1 MLFKFINN
9 VVCSKMC
16 FHGLDYRGVSHGTS
30 SIFHLPSYIIHLSCS
45 NMSKI
50 ALPTAVSELIDDAKV
65 DKPRNCAKLSA

>member
-1 MLFKFINN
+1 MVSIIEACLMVHLPSYI
-9 VVCSKMC
+9 
-16 FHGLDYRGVSHGTS
+16 FHLPS
-30 SIFHLPSYIIHLSCS
+30 SIIHLPSYIIHLTCS

>member
-1 MLFKFINN
+1 M
-9 VVCSKMC
+9 
-16 FHGLDYRGVSHGTS
+16 VSIIEACLMVHLPSSIFPLPS
-30 SIFHLPSYIIHLSCS
+30 SIFHHTSYIIHLSCS